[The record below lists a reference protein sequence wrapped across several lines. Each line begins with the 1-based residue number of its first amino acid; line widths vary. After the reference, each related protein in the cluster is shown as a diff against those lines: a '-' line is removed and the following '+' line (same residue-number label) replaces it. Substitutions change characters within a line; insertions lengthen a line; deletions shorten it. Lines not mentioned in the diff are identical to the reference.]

1 MGCTIAGRSTPSIR
15 RMCISDAAIMAPVE
29 PAETAATAPPS
40 RTARQHWT
48 SEESGFARTA
58 NAASSFAPITCG
70 ACTMSTPGGSSP
82 PSSLEQ
88 RLLGSA
94 EEDAYA
100 SGRGRLNCTGDGLA
114 RRVVSPHR
122 VERDGEGPSH
132 VASGSISRPL
142 YVLHVGH
149 M

>member
-1 MGCTIAGRSTPSIR
+1 
-15 RMCISDAAIMAPVE
+15 MCISDAAIIAPVE

-40 RTARQHWT
+40 LDRAAALDERGVGLRAYGERGLLVRTDHLRRVHDVDSRGQL
-48 SEESGFARTA
+48 
-58 NAASSFAPITCG
+58 AAELA
-70 ACTMSTPGGSSP
+70 
-82 PSSLEQ
+82 EQ

-94 EEDAYA
+94 EEDSHAP
-100 SGRGRLNCTGDGLA
+100 GRGRLNCTGDGLA